1 MNNKGVIRVEVADDH
16 PVVRE
21 GLTAIINQCRDMQ
34 VVAEAANGRE
44 AIDQFLCHRPDVVLM
59 DLRMPEIDGV
69 AAIQEIMRTHPD
81 ARIAVL
87 TTYGGDQDIFRAF
100 EAGAKGYLL
109 KGSPKE
115 MLMEAIRAAYR
126 GELLIPPEIYV
137 RLTEGRSGPHLSDRE
152 MGVLRCMVNGKSNRE
167 IAAELRIAEGTV
179 KVHVHRIL
187 HKLGAKGRA
196 EAISTTLK
204 KGIVHLPESTSAQ

>member
-109 KGSPKE
+109 KGSPKQ

-126 GELLIPPEIYV
+126 GGLLIPPEIYV
-137 RLTEGRSGPHLSDRE
+137 GLTGGKRGPPLSAHQ
-152 MGVLRCMVNGKSNRE
+152 MGMLGCILNR
-167 IAAELRIAEGTV
+167 T
-179 KVHVHRIL
+179 
-187 HKLGAKGRA
+187 
-196 EAISTTLK
+196 STPSTQYTLCTATRTIK
-204 KGIVHLPESTSAQ
+204 MTAP

>member
-59 DLRMPEIDGV
+59 DLRM
-69 AAIQEIMRTHPD
+69 
-81 ARIAVL
+81 
-87 TTYGGDQDIFRAF
+87 
-100 EAGAKGYLL
+100 
-109 KGSPKE
+109 
-115 MLMEAIRAAYR
+115 
-126 GELLIPPEIYV
+126 PEIYV

>member
-87 TTYGGDQDIFRAF
+87 VTFVSRDGFGQALFPVKSVASGDDDLACWIHRQ
-100 EAGAKGYLL
+100 
-109 KGSPKE
+109 
-115 MLMEAIRAAYR
+115 
-126 GELLIPPEIYV
+126 
-137 RLTEGRSGPHLSDRE
+137 GRP
-152 MGVLRCMVNGKSNRE
+152 
-167 IAAELRIAEGTV
+167 
-179 KVHVHRIL
+179 
-187 HKLGAKGRA
+187 
-196 EAISTTLK
+196 
-204 KGIVHLPESTSAQ
+204 